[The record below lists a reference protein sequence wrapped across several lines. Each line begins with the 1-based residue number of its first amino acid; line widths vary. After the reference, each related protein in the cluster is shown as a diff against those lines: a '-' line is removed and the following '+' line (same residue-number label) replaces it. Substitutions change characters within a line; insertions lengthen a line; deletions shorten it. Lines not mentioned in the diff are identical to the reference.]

1 MIEQTKIYMC
11 MDWDNYSIGIADS
24 DTDLHFPVYEV
35 RMRDANSKW
44 LTIAEFRY
52 KKDSK
57 CHCLAFIG
65 NRVSLID
72 DMGSRFIQHIKA
84 FQAMLDQR
92 DSIISVEQGIR
103 CDAKE

>member
-1 MIEQTKIYMC
+1 MIAQTDIYMY
-11 MDWDNYSIGIADS
+11 MDWDSYSIARAGS
-24 DTDLHFPVYEV
+24 DDDLHFPVYEV
-35 RMRDANSKW
+35 RMRDADSNW

-52 KKDSK
+52 KKDYK
-57 CHCLAFIG
+57 CHCLVFVG

-72 DMGSRFIQHIKA
+72 DIGSRFIQHIKA

>member
-1 MIEQTKIYMC
+1 MIAKTDIYMY
-11 MDWDNYSIGIADS
+11 MDWDNYSIGISDR

-35 RMRDANSKW
+35 RMRDEDSKW

-52 KKDSK
+52 NKDCK
-57 CHCLAFIG
+57 CHYLVFVG
-65 NRVSLID
+65 NRVNLID
-72 DMGSRFIQHIKA
+72 DIGSRFIQHIKA

-103 CDAKE
+103 CDARE

>member
-1 MIEQTKIYMC
+1 MIAKTDIYMY
-11 MDWDNYSIGIADS
+11 MDWDNYSIGISDS

-35 RMRDANSKW
+35 RMRDEDSKW

-52 KKDSK
+52 NKDCK
-57 CHCLAFIG
+57 CHYLVFVG
-65 NRVSLID
+65 NRVNLID
-72 DMGSRFIQHIKA
+72 DIGSRFIQHIKA

-103 CDAKE
+103 CDARE